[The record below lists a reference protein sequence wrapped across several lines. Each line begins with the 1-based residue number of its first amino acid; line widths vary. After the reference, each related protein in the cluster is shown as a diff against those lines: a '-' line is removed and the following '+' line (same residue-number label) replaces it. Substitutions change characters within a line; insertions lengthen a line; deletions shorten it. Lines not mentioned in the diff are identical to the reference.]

1 MLYKVI
7 IRLFICSIGVVLI
20 NLITYAILSLN
31 YEANIGS
38 WPNIISEF
46 FRDLL
51 FKNNFHLFHYSII
64 LSILGFV
71 SFLRYEYFFDQ
82 RRLNDEA
89 TLTMSIKNDLITI
102 VALSFFWGLI
112 LFLIGAA
119 LGIGNIVFLLF
130 LKIPYSIGW
139 EVLFLGSFFEHPTVY
154 SYIIYENDAMW
165 EIFIISLIY
174 PVFFLL
180 TLFAS
185 FAKISRIAKTELPFW
200 SNFWLSES
208 TYKYHN
214 KIRLVYFLYLIYLAP
229 TIYVWLYP
237 IFHNWLDILPSDSLG
252 LARIRFF
259 YKVLSYLFVSGF
271 LFIIYFIF
279 RNNRRVMLK
288 DMKEEIKIEIMKE
301 KKPDHNSL

>member
-31 YEANIGS
+31 YEANIGF

-51 FKNNFHLFHYSII
+51 FKNTFHFFHYSII
-64 LSILGFV
+64 LSILGFI
-71 SFLRYEYFFDQ
+71 SFLRYEYFFD
-82 RRLNDEA
+82 RIRLNEEA
-89 TLTMSIKNDLITI
+89 TLTMSIKNDIINI
-102 VALSFFWGLI
+102 VHLNFIWGLI
-112 LFLIGAA
+112 LFLIGSA
-119 LGIGNIVFLLF
+119 LWIGDIVFLLI
-130 LKIPYSIGW
+130 LKIPYYIGW
-139 EVLFLGSFFEHPTVY
+139 KVLFLGSFFEHPTLY
-154 SYIIYENDAMW
+154 SKIDAKHAMW
-165 EIFIISLIY
+165 GIFIVSLTY

-185 FAKISRIAKTELPFW
+185 FAKISRISETVLSSFW
-200 SNFWLSES
+200 SGFLPSE
-208 TYKYHN
+208 TIYKYHN

-237 IFHNWLDILPSDSLG
+237 ILHNWLDILPSDSLG
-252 LARIRFF
+252 LARVRFF
-259 YKVLSYLFVSGF
+259 YKVFSYLFVSGF
-271 LFIIYFIF
+271 LFTIYIIF
-279 RNNRRVMLK
+279 RNNRRVMLT

-301 KKPDHNSL
+301 KKTDHNSL